1 MSPDCFWFDTRG
13 ELGSGL
19 GDGKIKEPQFSKSVC
34 MDIKGFYLTMKHGE
48 KQNVLTLSNV
58 KMLVTGT
65 VLPKEEHLQNPQTKS
80 KYEFV
85 FFEECKM

>member
-1 MSPDCFWFDTRG
+1 MGT
-13 ELGSGL
+13 
-19 GDGKIKEPQFSKSVC
+19 
-34 MDIKGFYLTMKHGE
+34 
-48 KQNVLTLSNV
+48 NVLTLSNV

-65 VLPKEEHLQNPQTKS
+65 VLPKEEHLQNPKKKKKS

>member
-1 MSPDCFWFDTRG
+1 M
-13 ELGSGL
+13 
-19 GDGKIKEPQFSKSVC
+19 
-34 MDIKGFYLTMKHGE
+34 
-48 KQNVLTLSNV
+48 LTLSNV

-65 VLPKEEHLQNPQTKS
+65 VLPKEEHLQNPKKKKS

>member
-1 MSPDCFWFDTRG
+1 M
-13 ELGSGL
+13 
-19 GDGKIKEPQFSKSVC
+19 GKKK
-34 MDIKGFYLTMKHGE
+34 K
-48 KQNVLTLSNV
+48 VLTLSNV

>member
-1 MSPDCFWFDTRG
+1 MGT
-13 ELGSGL
+13 
-19 GDGKIKEPQFSKSVC
+19 
-34 MDIKGFYLTMKHGE
+34 
-48 KQNVLTLSNV
+48 NVLTLSNV

-65 VLPKEEHLQNPQTKS
+65 VLPKEEHLQNPKKKS